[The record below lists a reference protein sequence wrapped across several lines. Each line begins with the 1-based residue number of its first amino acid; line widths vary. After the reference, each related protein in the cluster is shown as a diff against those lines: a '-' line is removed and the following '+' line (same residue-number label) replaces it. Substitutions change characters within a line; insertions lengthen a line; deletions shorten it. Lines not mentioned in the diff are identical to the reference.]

1 MLSAMTDDDRIRP
14 ELAEVARR
22 QALLQDPARPE
33 AIAKRHALGR
43 RSVRENLADLF
54 DADSFHE
61 WGGLTVAAQRARR
74 GVEDLIAATP
84 ADGVVTGVGTVAG
97 RRTAVIG
104 YDATVLAGTQGLAGH
119 KKTDRILDVIAREPL
134 PLVLFAEGG
143 GGRPGDTDVP
153 TVGGL
158 DVATFRRFAALSG
171 LVPRVGIA
179 SSRCFAGN
187 ATLFGLCDVTIA
199 TPESSI
205 GMAGPAMI
213 EGGGLG
219 VVAADEVGPRDVHIA
234 NGVIDIAAADDDD
247 AVAKAKQTLS
257 YFGVTAPTWSAADQN
272 ALREVV
278 PENRRRAYEV
288 RNAIALIA
296 DEGSVLELRPRFARG
311 MVTALVRIEGRA
323 IGVIANNP
331 MHLAGAITSD
341 CSDKAA
347 RFLQLCDA
355 FDLPVLSLCDT
366 PGIMVGPA
374 AEKTGLVRHT
384 ARLFTV
390 GATLTV
396 PVVTV
401 ILRKGYGL
409 GAMVMAGGGFHSTL
423 ATLAWPTGE
432 IGGMGLEGA
441 VRLSMRK
448 ELAAIADDQER
459 DAMYEQLVQA
469 AYSRGNALSA
479 ATYDEIDDV
488 IDPADTRSRVSAL
501 LGSWTAPPREGR
513 RRVVDTW

>member
-1 MLSAMTDDDRIRP
+1 MLSAMTDDDGMRP
-14 ELAEVARR
+14 ELAEVMQR
-22 QALLQDPARPE
+22 QAMLADDARPD

-43 RSVRENLADLF
+43 RSVRENIADLCE
-54 DADSFHE
+54 AGSFHE
-61 WGGLTVAAQRARR
+61 WGGLTVAAQRLRR
-74 GVEDLIAATP
+74 TADDLIAATP
-84 ADGVVTGVGTVAG
+84 ADGVVTGVGMVG
-97 RRTAVIG
+97 ERRTAVIG

-119 KKTDRILDVIAREPL
+119 KKTDRILEVIARERL

-143 GGRPGDTDVP
+143 GGRPGDTDGAA
-153 TVGGL
+153 VGGL
-158 DVATFRRFAALSG
+158 DVSTFRGFAALSG

-187 ATLFGLCDVTIA
+187 ATLFGLCDITIA
-199 TPESSI
+199 TPEASI

-219 VVAADEVGPRDVHIA
+219 VVAADDVGPREVHIA
-234 NGVIDIAAADDDD
+234 NGDVDVAAADDAD
-247 AVAKAKQTLS
+247 AVRIAKQALAF
-257 YFGVTAPTWSAADQN
+257 FGPASPKWSAADQL
-272 ALREVV
+272 ALRDVV

-288 RNAIALIA
+288 RKAIDLIA
-296 DEGSVLELRPRFARG
+296 DEGSVVELRPRFGRG
-311 MVTALVRIEGRA
+311 MVTALARIEGRA

-366 PGIMVGPA
+366 PGMMVGPA
-374 AEKTGLVRHT
+374 AERTGLVRHT

-390 GATLTV
+390 GATMVV
-396 PVVTV
+396 PMVMV

-409 GAMVMAGGGFHSTL
+409 GAMAMAGGGFHATL

-432 IGGMGLEGA
+432 VGGMGLEGA
-441 VRLSMRK
+441 VRLAMRK
-448 ELAAIADDQER
+448 ELAAIDDDDER
-459 DAMYEQLVQA
+459 QLAYETMVEA
-469 AYSRGNALSA
+469 AYSRGRALSA

-488 IDPADTRSRVSAL
+488 IDPADTRERVAAL
-501 LGSWTAPPREGR
+501 LGNWQPPARDGR